1 MYPQMTSSPTS
12 SDSNLDSTS
21 GLFFEPP
28 FQNAITA
35 GMGWDKNLCGILHLK
50 FPTSHYSAYREI
62 ASAYAEILQLFEA
75 SNGNPVGFYYRS
87 DLKQILSTAE
97 YFVHYIKWHREEALH
112 VGQLFDNIRCPLPPF
127 SGVPN
132 YTDARRHS
140 KTISPKI
147 ETEISLLRQ
156 RTGLEQR
163 YKDFDNRR
171 LLEFITRVSMIMTE
185 ISIAIF
191 VCMTILVIAFPWHWN
206 FIMSRATVLALTI
219 GAVAYFG
226 FEVSKRIQRVALA
239 VQTLYMHHF
248 LFIWAWN
255 DLKVFLTHVA
265 LETDD
270 SAIQKQEDLPN
281 FVSSFQ
287 NSFCGKEDELLLLQM
302 RISASPAYSTKED
315 PKFWW
320 PIGSE
325 SSGRRK
331 NA

>member
-12 SDSNLDSTS
+12 SDPNLDPTS
-21 GLFFEPP
+21 GLFYEPP

-35 GMGWDKNLCGILHLK
+35 GTGWDKNLCGILHLK
-50 FPTSHYSAYREI
+50 STTSHYSAYREI

-75 SNGNPVGFYYRS
+75 SNSNLVGFYYRS

-97 YFVHYIKWHREEALH
+97 YFVHYIKWHREDALH
-112 VGQLFDNIRCPLPPF
+112 VGQLFDNLRYPSTCN
-127 SGVPN
+127 GVGD
-132 YTDARRHS
+132 YTNARRQS

-147 ETEISLLRQ
+147 ETEISLLRR

-163 YKDFDNRR
+163 YKGFDNRM

-191 VCMTILVIAFPWHWN
+191 VCMTILVIALPWHWN

-239 VQTLYMHHF
+239 VQTLYMHYF

-270 SAIQKQEDLPN
+270 SAIQKQQDLPS

-287 NSFCGKEDELLLLQM
+287 NSFCGKEEELLLLQM